1 MIAYKTIIHYIHL
14 ISFDYYYHTCIIRI
28 LLLLHVYLCIYT
40 NFYYHYIYITILT
53 VIQKRIPSFPKASS
67 GTSAL
72 REMLRRR
79 VPKPRGKRRNFV
91 AG

>member
-1 MIAYKTIIHYIHL
+1 MYNTDITIT
-14 ISFDYYYHTCIIRI
+14 TCIY
-28 LLLLHVYLCIYT
+28 VYIYT
-40 NFYYHYIYITILT
+40 IFYYHYIYITILT

-79 VPKPRGKRRNFV
+79 VPKPRGKRRHFCRGV
-91 AG
+91 VGLGWAGMVGQFFWDFD